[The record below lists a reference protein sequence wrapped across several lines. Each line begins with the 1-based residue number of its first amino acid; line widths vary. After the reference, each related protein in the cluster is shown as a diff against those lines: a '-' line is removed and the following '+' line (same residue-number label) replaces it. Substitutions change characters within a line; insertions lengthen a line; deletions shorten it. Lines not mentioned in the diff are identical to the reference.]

1 MKNTSKIFI
10 FIALILL
17 VITMPFGCAQ
27 PGESGGQQ
35 DEQDDEMIINFPGFN
50 AFDCVQYGGWVYF
63 DDPDDYYQIKRIR
76 VDAESMAEAKVFREN
91 ASIELLVE
99 NYLLINDFSSE
110 RESLVVFKLDDGQKQ
125 AAKIENYYRAAQKK
139 DQFIY
144 FLTMDNSQFVKLGRL
159 NLESLEAEYINCDKS
174 ISDFVLTESGVW
186 YEASAEPYTACE
198 LYLCGYS
205 DFESGGRLVCT
216 VNQPEGADVSRS
228 WFGFSAVG
236 GSTYYYLAYESTA
249 DQLFCVKADGSVS
262 EVSSGLNK
270 ISDLKAYNGR
280 IYVTGSAAEGDE
292 AQTVAVISGGGKP
305 ALISPAEAEKILN
318 GGAPMVD
325 FSANYSGTITLADGT
340 VYPIP
345 DDQLH
350 PVCSYFIYD
359 GAAWIMRYYEASF
372 TIINLADG
380 SLSYLK

>member
-125 AAKIENYYRAAQKK
+125 VAKIENYYRAAQKK

-159 NLESLEAEYINCDKS
+159 NLESLDVDYVSCDQN

-186 YEASAEPYTACE
+186 YETSEAPYTACN
-198 LYLCGYS
+198 LYLCEYS
-205 DFESGGRLVCT
+205 SFENGGQLVCT
-216 VNQPEGADVSRS
+216 IDQKEGADANRS
-228 WFGFSAVG
+228 WFGFSAI
-236 GSTYYYLAYESTA
+236 STSAYYYLTYENTA
-249 DQLFCVKADGSVS
+249 DQLFCVKADGSIS
-262 EVSSGLNK
+262 EVATGLYK
-270 ISDLKAYNGR
+270 IIDLEVYNGML
-280 IYVTGSAAEGDE
+280 YVTGNVAESDDTE
-292 AQTVAVISGGGKP
+292 TVAVISGESEP
-305 ALISPAEAEKILN
+305 VLISYAEAEKILS

-325 FSANYSGTITLADGT
+325 FSANYSGTITLANGT
-340 VYPIP
+340 VYQIP
-345 DDQLH
+345 EDQTH

-359 GAAWIMRYYEASF
+359 GAAWVMRYYETSF
-372 TIINLADG
+372 TIINLSDG

>member
-186 YEASAEPYTACE
+186 YETSEAPYTACN
-198 LYLCGYS
+198 LYLCEYS
-205 DFESGGRLVCT
+205 SFENGGQLVCT
-216 VNQPEGADVSRS
+216 IDQKEGADANRS
-228 WFGFSAVG
+228 WFGFSAI
-236 GSTYYYLAYESTA
+236 STSAYYYLTYENTA
-249 DQLFCVKADGSVS
+249 DQLFCVKADGSIS
-262 EVSSGLNK
+262 EVATGLYK
-270 ISDLKAYNGR
+270 IIDLEVYNGML
-280 IYVTGSAAEGDE
+280 YVTGNVAESDDTE
-292 AQTVAVISGGGKP
+292 TVAVISGESEP
-305 ALISPAEAEKILN
+305 VLISYAEAEKILS
-318 GGAPMVD
+318 GGAPIVD
-325 FSANYSGTITLADGT
+325 FSANYSGTITLANGT
-340 VYPIP
+340 VYQIP
-345 DDQLH
+345 EDQTH

-359 GAAWIMRYYEASF
+359 GAAWVMRYYEASF